1 MTVLPA
7 PTFLLL
13 NVDEFVLV
21 KVSVPANPD
30 SVRVADAVVSPS
42 YVLFDADA
50 VAVKPLGT
58 IFAVVDD

>member
-21 KVSVPANPD
+21 KVSVPINPD
-30 SVRVADAVVSPS
+30 NVRVADAVVFPS

-50 VAVKPLGT
+50 VAVND
-58 IFAVVDD
+58 FALVANE